1 MTPENAKLL
10 LGYMQDAG
18 RDLEGRL
25 PISKHHPRGRNPF
38 AHVAT
43 CVKRKFGSSY
53 KDIDD
58 SLLENVIEYI
68 DHGVIRF
75 NRRHE
80 IYYRNLQASTT

>member
-1 MTPENAKLL
+1 MTPGNAKLL

-18 RDLEGRL
+18 RNLEGRL
-25 PISKHHPRGRNPF
+25 PISKNHPRGRNPF

-43 CVKRKFGSSY
+43 CVKQKFGSSY

-68 DHGVIRF
+68 DQLVENPR
-75 NRRHE
+75 
-80 IYYRNLQASTT
+80 